1 MVYTK
6 QLLMQDGSAIPSAFT
21 LSGNNFVVA
30 SNTNLEVGPYDFK
43 IKVTETKT
51 GLISEELFFT
61 VTVVCSSTI
70 TA

>member
-1 MVYTK
+1 
-6 QLLMQDGSAIPSAFT
+6 MQNGSDVPDVFT

-30 SNTNLEVGPYDFK
+30 SNTHLEVGSYDFK

-51 GLISEELFFT
+51 GLISEQLLFT